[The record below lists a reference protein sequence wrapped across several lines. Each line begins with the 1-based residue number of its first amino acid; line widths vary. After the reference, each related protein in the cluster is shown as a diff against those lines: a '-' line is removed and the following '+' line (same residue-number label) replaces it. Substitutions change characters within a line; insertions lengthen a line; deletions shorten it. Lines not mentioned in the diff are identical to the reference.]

1 MIWSRLDRYVL
12 RETTAISLMTLAV
25 LVSITLALFLAELLG
40 DVSQGQAASA
50 QVFRLL
56 ALRIPEALLLIGPLA
71 LMLGLLMAL
80 GQLAQQHEL
89 GVFRASGL
97 SPLRLMRPILM
108 LAAPWA
114 LVLLVIAGWASPWAY
129 QQTVEISR
137 NLAEE
142 LLVGSVRPGQFTP
155 IGGNG
160 LSIYVERIDDQNATL
175 ENIFIY
181 YPEPDGVE
189 IVSARNGKLQFDAD
203 QARRVL
209 TLYDGIHLR
218 HAVDDGLPM
227 RRIAFA
233 QNDFHLPSG
242 SSQVTENPVAALS
255 LPALA
260 ALSDP
265 AAQREWHWR
274 LAPAIAALLLVLL
287 TLPVTLE
294 RPRGNRFGLVIVALV
309 FYLLYSNA
317 VHIGLAGLEASG
329 RWAGLGLWPLHASV
343 LVLLLLL
350 FWLRWYRQW

>member
-12 RETTAISLMTLAV
+12 TETVVISLMTLAV
-25 LVSITLALFLAELLG
+25 LLSITLALFLAELLG

-97 SPLRLMRPILM
+97 TPLRLMRPILM

-114 LVLLVIAGWASPWAY
+114 LVLFAIAGWASPWAY

-142 LLVGSVRPGQFTP
+142 LLIGSVRPGQFTP
-155 IGGNG
+155 IGSNG
-160 LSIYVERIDDQNATL
+160 LSIYVEHIDDQNAAL

-181 YPEPDGVE
+181 YPESDGVE
-189 IVSARNGKLQFDAD
+189 IISARNGLLLFDAD
-203 QARRVL
+203 QERRVL

-233 QNDFHLPSG
+233 RNDFHLPSG
-242 SSQVTENPVAALS
+242 SSGAVENPLAALS
-255 LPALA
+255 LQALA
-260 ALSDP
+260 VRSDP

-294 RPRGNRFGLVIVALV
+294 RPRGNRFGLVIFALV

-317 VHIGLAGLEASG
+317 AHISLAGLERSG
-329 RWAGLGLWPLHASV
+329 GWAGLGLWPLHA
-343 LVLLLLL
+343 LVLTLLMG